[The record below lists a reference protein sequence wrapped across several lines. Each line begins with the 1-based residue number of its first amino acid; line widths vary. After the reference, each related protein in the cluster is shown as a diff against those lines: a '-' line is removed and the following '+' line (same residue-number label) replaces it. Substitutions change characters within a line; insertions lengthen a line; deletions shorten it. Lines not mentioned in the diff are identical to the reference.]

1 METNYYL
8 NTDNGDIY
16 TENALYD
23 YLYDRYL
30 DDDERKELSYNND
43 RDLSVLL
50 VEVIGC
56 TLDEVGFAYL
66 SPNAV
71 IKLKKLGLSTIN
83 NCHCT
88 NDSISNK
95 ECNNSCSCG
104 NDSLCN
110 SDLKNAE
117 SLTVNNILKMIEEAR
132 FENFK
137 NSIGANLTDKEKK
150 NATNKVPNFYCGFI
164 DDKEMEESIKQLLGK
179 MVQK

>member
-8 NTDNGDIY
+8 NTDNGDLY
-16 TENALYD
+16 TENAVYD
-23 YLYDRYL
+23 YLYEHCL
-30 DDDERKELSYNND
+30 DDDERKELSSD
-43 RDLSVLL
+43 DDKDLSVLL
-50 VEVIGC
+50 EVIDSP
-56 TLDEVGFAYL
+56 LEELGFTYL
-66 SPNAV
+66 SPDAV
-71 IKLKKLGLSTIN
+71 AKLREHGLSTVN
-83 NCHCT
+83 NYHYI

-104 NDSLCN
+104 NSSFCN
-110 SDLKNAE
+110 SNSKNAE
-117 SLTVNNILKMIEEAR
+117 SLTVNDILKMIEKAH

-137 NSIGANLTDKEKK
+137 NSIGANLTDEEKK